1 MKITLEFNTDN
12 SAFNTEDSFHKMN
25 IKEVQKIMDHVKREV
40 ISLIDTNYDYS
51 NRINDSNGNM
61 IGSLKIKSNK
71 IGV

>member
-1 MKITLEFNTDN
+1 MKITLEFKTDN
-12 SAFNTEDSFHKMN
+12 SAFDTEDSFHKMN

-40 ISLIDTNYDYS
+40 TSLIDTNYDYS
-51 NRINDSNGNM
+51 NRINDSQGNM

>member
-1 MKITLEFNTDN
+1 MRITLEFNTDN
-12 SAFNTEDSFHKMN
+12 STFDTDNSFHKMN

-40 ISLIDTNYDYS
+40 TSLIDTNYDYS

>member
-1 MKITLEFNTDN
+1 MNN
-12 SAFNTEDSFHKMN
+12 SFHKMN

-40 ISLIDTNYDYS
+40 TSLIDTNYDYS